1 MAYVRDKEKKKAYDK
16 VYREANKKK
25 LNAQKKA
32 WYEANKDKIKARK
45 KAYYEANKDETLA
58 QQKEYR
64 EANKDKILAQQ
75 KAYREANKEK
85 ILAQKKAYREANKDK
100 IKAYREANKDKIK
113 AYCEANK
120 DRFSVNYK
128 AWALANYDKIREK
141 NLLRRKLKNKLQRP
155 SWYNSKLVNKI
166 YNKCHKLNK
175 IAGFIKYHVD
185 HIVPLQGK
193 NVSGLHVQGNLQ
205 IILASV
211 NISKGNKFET

>member
-75 KAYREANKEK
+75 KAYREAN
-85 ILAQKKAYREANKDK
+85 RNKQ
-100 IKAYREANKDKIK
+100 KAYREANKDKIK

-120 DRFSVNYK
+120 DKFRVNHK

-141 NLLRRKLKNKLQRP
+141 NLLRSRLKNKLQRP

-193 NVSGLHVQGNLQ
+193 NVSGLHVQGNLK